1 MYEILIL
8 VVVKIILFSATPAP
22 TCPDDWLDS
31 DHGCFYF
38 ANEVGSMTWNEA
50 TEYCESQNAYLAE
63 VLTYETQTFL
73 EFHGTSLPA
82 TNWWVGATDQTTVST
97 IVFPIS

>member
-1 MYEILIL
+1 MYEQQNLIESINHNHNPAITDILTQ
-8 VVVKIILFSATPAP
+8 KITRAQ
-22 TCPDDWLDS
+22 
-31 DHGCFYF
+31 
-38 ANEVGSMTWNEA
+38 EGSMTWNEA